1 MTAYQ
6 QSGIWGP
13 HNPGQSGKASP
24 ADARRTNRSLIF
36 SLLFPD
42 VQLSRAEL
50 GRRTGLS
57 RVAVSDV
64 VNSMLSCHLLRENGR
79 ESNGGKGKR
88 GTLLSVDPD
97 TLHIISIDLS
107 QPHLI
112 QGEATNL
119 LGEPVMHVEHALRAV
134 NHVDFDTINEVIT
147 PLHAATQNVIGIG
160 LAMPGVVDGNGLV
173 KRSTLLGWR
182 NVDVRTPI
190 ERRFSL
196 PVTVNND
203 ATAAMFTERLFGKG
217 GPNMMFVRLRRG
229 VGGAVLL
236 GDVPV
241 FGENHAGGEIG
252 HISLDPQGPPC
263 ACGKRGCLERLVSA
277 TSLHAR
283 LQRSDE
289 RMRASILREAGTYL
303 GRRVRVRAERHR
315 QRHPAVGR
323 AGAARPADRLVV
335 PHADH
340 HPPMR
345 VRGRN
350 HPAWRS
356 PISPPRLPGKPLIK
370 LRAASRQRED
380 LDFQRAAA
388 TAARTTSRSVRHT
401 MTPLPPPPG
410 PPSDVIVRFA
420 DK

>member
-1 MTAYQ
+1 M
-6 QSGIWGP
+6 GP
-13 HNPGQSGKASP
+13 PQPGTERQGKS
-24 ADARRTNRSLIF
+24 RRCKTHEPVIDLQ
-36 SLLFPD
+36 LLFPD

-190 ERRFSL
+190 EPAFL
-196 PVTVNND
+196 
-203 ATAAMFTERLFGKG
+203 
-217 GPNMMFVRLRRG
+217 
-229 VGGAVLL
+229 
-236 GDVPV
+236 
-241 FGENHAGGEIG
+241 
-252 HISLDPQGPPC
+252 
-263 ACGKRGCLERLVSA
+263 
-277 TSLHAR
+277 TS
-283 LQRSDE
+283 
-289 RMRASILREAGTYL
+289 
-303 GRRVRVRAERHR
+303 
-315 QRHPAVGR
+315 RHP
-323 AGAARPADRLVV
+323 
-335 PHADH
+335 
-340 HPPMR
+340 
-345 VRGRN
+345 
-350 HPAWRS
+350 
-356 PISPPRLPGKPLIK
+356 
-370 LRAASRQRED
+370 
-380 LDFQRAAA
+380 
-388 TAARTTSRSVRHT
+388 
-401 MTPLPPPPG
+401 
-410 PPSDVIVRFA
+410 
-420 DK
+420 

>member
-303 GRRVRVRAERHR
+303 GAALSMPVGLLDLADVCVYGQSDIVNDTLLSAAQAQLDLLTGSSFHTRTIIRRCECE
-315 QRHPAVGR
+315 GEIT
-323 AGAARPADRLVV
+323 L
-335 PHADH
+335 
-340 HPPMR
+340 
-345 VRGRN
+345 RGE
-350 HPAWRS
+350 A
-356 PISPPRLPGKPLIK
+356 L
-370 LRAASRQRED
+370 
-380 LDFQRAAA
+380 
-388 TAARTTSRSVRHT
+388 SVLHDYLENR
-401 MTPLPPPPG
+401 
-410 PPSDVIVRFA
+410 
-420 DK
+420 

>member
-6 QSGIWGP
+6 QSGIWAP

-236 GDVPV
+236 RQARVPRTPGLGDLAARTAAAQRRTDAREHPAR
-241 FGENHAGGEIG
+241 GRHLSG
-252 HISLDPQGPPC
+252 HG
-263 ACGKRGCLERLVSA
+263 AV
-277 TSLHAR
+277 HAR
-283 LQRSDE
+283 GT
-289 RMRASILREAGTYL
+289 AGPC
-303 GRRVRVRAERHR
+303 RRVRVRAERHR

-356 PISPPRLPGKPLIK
+356 PISSPRLPGKPLIR
-370 LRAASRQRED
+370 LRATSRQRED

-401 MTPLPPPPG
+401 LTPLPPPPG

>member
-173 KRSTLLGWR
+173 KRST
-182 NVDVRTPI
+182 
-190 ERRFSL
+190 
-196 PVTVNND
+196 
-203 ATAAMFTERLFGKG
+203 RLFGKG

-303 GRRVRVRAERHR
+303 GTALSMPVGLLDLADVCVYGQSDIVNDTLLSAAQAQLDLLTGSSFHTRTIIRRCECE
-315 QRHPAVGR
+315 GEIT
-323 AGAARPADRLVV
+323 L
-335 PHADH
+335 
-340 HPPMR
+340 
-345 VRGRN
+345 RGE
-350 HPAWRS
+350 A
-356 PISPPRLPGKPLIK
+356 L
-370 LRAASRQRED
+370 
-380 LDFQRAAA
+380 
-388 TAARTTSRSVRHT
+388 SVLHDYLENR
-401 MTPLPPPPG
+401 
-410 PPSDVIVRFA
+410 
-420 DK
+420 

>member
-1 MTAYQ
+1 MVSRRTTERIQGLMTAYQ
-6 QSGIWGP
+6 QSGIWAP

-203 ATAAMFTERLFGKG
+203 ATAAMFTERLFG
-217 GPNMMFVRLRRG
+217 NC
-229 VGGAVLL
+229 LL
-236 GDVPV
+236 Y
-241 FGENHAGGEIG
+241 
-252 HISLDPQGPPC
+252 
-263 ACGKRGCLERLVSA
+263 
-277 TSLHAR
+277 TS
-283 LQRSDE
+283 
-289 RMRASILREAGTYL
+289 
-303 GRRVRVRAERHR
+303 
-315 QRHPAVGR
+315 P
-323 AGAARPADRLVV
+323 
-335 PHADH
+335 
-340 HPPMR
+340 
-345 VRGRN
+345 
-350 HPAWRS
+350 S
-356 PISPPRLPGKPLIK
+356 PR
-370 LRAASRQRED
+370 D
-380 LDFQRAAA
+380 
-388 TAARTTSRSVRHT
+388 
-401 MTPLPPPPG
+401 
-410 PPSDVIVRFA
+410 
-420 DK
+420 

>member
-1 MTAYQ
+1 
-6 QSGIWGP
+6 
-13 HNPGQSGKASP
+13 
-24 ADARRTNRSLIF
+24 
-36 SLLFPD
+36 
-42 VQLSRAEL
+42 
-50 GRRTGLS
+50 
-57 RVAVSDV
+57 
-64 VNSMLSCHLLRENGR
+64 
-79 ESNGGKGKR
+79 
-88 GTLLSVDPD
+88 
-97 TLHIISIDLS
+97 
-107 QPHLI
+107 
-112 QGEATNL
+112 
-119 LGEPVMHVEHALRAV
+119 MHVEHALRAV

-303 GRRVRVRAERHR
+303 GTALSMPVGLLDLADVCVYGQSDIVNDTLLSAAQAQLDLLTGSSFHTRTIIRRCECE
-315 QRHPAVGR
+315 GEIT
-323 AGAARPADRLVV
+323 L
-335 PHADH
+335 
-340 HPPMR
+340 
-345 VRGRN
+345 RGE
-350 HPAWRS
+350 A
-356 PISPPRLPGKPLIK
+356 L
-370 LRAASRQRED
+370 
-380 LDFQRAAA
+380 
-388 TAARTTSRSVRHT
+388 SVLHDYLENR
-401 MTPLPPPPG
+401 
-410 PPSDVIVRFA
+410 
-420 DK
+420 

>member
-241 FGENHAGGEIG
+241 FGE
-252 HISLDPQGPPC
+252 
-263 ACGKRGCLERLVSA
+263 
-277 TSLHAR
+277 
-283 LQRSDE
+283 
-289 RMRASILREAGTYL
+289 SILREAGTYL
-303 GRRVRVRAERHR
+303 GTALSMPVGLLDLADVCVYGQSDIVNDTLLSAAQAQLDLLTGSSFHTRTIIRRCECE
-315 QRHPAVGR
+315 GEIT
-323 AGAARPADRLVV
+323 L
-335 PHADH
+335 
-340 HPPMR
+340 
-345 VRGRN
+345 RGE
-350 HPAWRS
+350 A
-356 PISPPRLPGKPLIK
+356 L
-370 LRAASRQRED
+370 
-380 LDFQRAAA
+380 
-388 TAARTTSRSVRHT
+388 SVLHDYLENR
-401 MTPLPPPPG
+401 
-410 PPSDVIVRFA
+410 
-420 DK
+420 